1 MKFRNDNS
9 TDVTEENS
17 DLGKRANDEFLDAM
31 LPESQMTDA
40 PGHDCLYL
48 YSASY
53 ANVDKLVTRFGN
65 ILSISEAEFDAE
77 RKIIWLSVKNSCGKE
92 DDNVPFARYF
102 RTGSRSETRDLTR
115 NKTTSRKQHRMRLRD
130 KPQLQYDLIN

>member
-1 MKFRNDNS
+1 MKIRNDNS

-17 DLGKRANDEFLDAM
+17 ELGKRVKDEFLDAM
-31 LPESQMTDA
+31 LPESQIIDA

-53 ANVDKLVTRFGN
+53 LNVDKLVSRIGN
-65 ILSISEAEFDAE
+65 LLSISEAEFDAE
-77 RKIIWLSVKNSCGKE
+77 RKIIWLSVKNSCDKE

-102 RTGSRSETRDLTR
+102 RTGSRSETRELNR
-115 NKTTSRKQHRMRLRD
+115 NKTSTRKQHRMRLRD
-130 KPQLQYDLIN
+130 KPQLNYDIIN